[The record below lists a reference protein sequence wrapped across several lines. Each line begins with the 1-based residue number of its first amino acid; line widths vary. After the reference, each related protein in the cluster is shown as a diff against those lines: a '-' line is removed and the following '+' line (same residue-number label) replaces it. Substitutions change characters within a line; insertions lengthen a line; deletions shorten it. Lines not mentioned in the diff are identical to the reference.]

1 MFFISRVTATKTSTG
16 VTQIFIGLKDAK
28 LVFSFIYLSNFFC
41 DSQLSHSYNTWHVLL
56 SI

>member
-1 MFFISRVTATKTSTG
+1 MFFKSRPTATKTSTG
-16 VTQIFIGLKDAK
+16 VTQIFIGLNDEK